1 MKPLFVIAALLGALY
16 ILLWPLHPYPF
27 SYLLKAA
34 PVLML
39 ALIGVKTLTGPVR
52 IAYLVAMLGSAA
64 GDIFLDFDRQLY
76 LRQALASFL
85 LTQMAYIVIFARLR
99 QRHRL
104 SLGALLASTL
114 LPVTAAAILLWQFHP
129 NTWSMWWPVVV
140 YVVCLTSMAVLA
152 LQTGQRWLAL
162 GGVLF
167 MTADALIGVNR
178 FWLAFDYSTPLIVS
192 VYMTAQMLIGYGLL
206 FSGRSIATRP
216 AMV

>member
-1 MKPLFVIAALLGALY
+1 MKTSFVIAALLGALY

-34 PVLML
+34 PVLIL

-52 IAYLVAMLGSAA
+52 IAYLLAMLGSAA

-85 LTQMAYIVIFARLR
+85 LTQIAYIVIFTRLR
-99 QRHRL
+99 QRHLL
-104 SLGALLASTL
+104 SPAALLASTL
-114 LPVTAAAILLWQFHP
+114 LPVAGSALLLWQFYP
-129 NTWSMWWPVVV
+129 NTGAMWWPVVV
-140 YVVCLTSMAVLA
+140 YVLCLTAMAILA

-162 GGVLF
+162 GGALF

-192 VYMTAQMLIGYGLL
+192 IYMTAQLLIGYGLL
-206 FSGRSIATRP
+206 FARRGIATRP